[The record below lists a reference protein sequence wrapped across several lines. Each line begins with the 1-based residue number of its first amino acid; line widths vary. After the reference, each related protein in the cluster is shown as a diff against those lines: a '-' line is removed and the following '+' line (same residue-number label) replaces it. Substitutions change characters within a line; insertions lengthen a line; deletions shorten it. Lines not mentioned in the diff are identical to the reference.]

1 MLSIKSTPEAVSL
14 ASLFQMP
21 LGGRVTCDSCV
32 RVLLASLWSWACA
45 KNWLNCYSE
54 HMKQRGGMEAGEEWR
69 QRRSENKP
77 LVQVCKACAKK
88 SITPQQLGLLQKSL
102 SEGSMCLALLVLS
115 QFKLEEG
122 RLR

>member
-69 QRRSENKP
+69 QTTCAS
-77 LVQVCKACAKK
+77 VQSLCKKIHHTAAAWAA
-88 SITPQQLGLLQKSL
+88 P
-102 SEGSMCLALLVLS
+102 
-115 QFKLEEG
+115 EEPE
-122 RLR
+122 